1 VERVGEPA
9 EGHESLLETIEQD
22 IEAVQSIAEEQIE
35 ETAQSLP
42 VVAQVYR
49 WLEERLPKS
58 TRGRMILAIVLAV
71 VVLVPSIALLVVT
84 LVIPD
89 LEERLGNF
97 GYAGVFLA
105 NLASTGTVFIPVPG
119 LTAAGQALI
128 VDQAKTLNPIA
139 VGLIGGT
146 GMAIGE
152 VTAYAAGAA
161 GSEAVEQG
169 TLRPPE
175 RFRPVIER
183 VIGIIDWLMDRYG
196 VVTLIVLSAIPNPL
210 FEVAGLTAGA
220 SRMNFWRFIAA
231 VLIGKNIRGLVLAF
245 AGDAWF

>member
-1 VERVGEPA
+1 
-9 EGHESLLETIEQD
+9 
-22 IEAVQSIAEEQIE
+22 
-35 ETAQSLP
+35 
-42 VVAQVYR
+42 
-49 WLEERLPKS
+49 
-58 TRGRMILAIVLAV
+58 